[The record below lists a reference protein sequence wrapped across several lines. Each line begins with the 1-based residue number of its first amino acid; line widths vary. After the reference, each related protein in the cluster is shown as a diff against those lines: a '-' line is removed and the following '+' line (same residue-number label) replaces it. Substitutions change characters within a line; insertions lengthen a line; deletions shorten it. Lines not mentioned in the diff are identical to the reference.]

1 MSKAALFFQTQKT
14 SFQEVLKDVQEYIS
28 SKYSSFVDC
37 NKEAQVKQLKM
48 YISKYLTDYQL
59 SVEGYTTEELVNKI
73 YQEMSEFSFLTP
85 YLFSKDVEEININSW
100 EDIKIKLSSGEEIN
114 SEETF
119 SSPTHGLD
127 VIRRILQTSGMV
139 LDYANPIVRGH
150 LVGAGNIRIT
160 AFAPPVID
168 KEVGIAASIRMVNPK
183 KLGISDFVRFG
194 TATNSMLNFLSECI
208 RYGISVCVA
217 GATNSGKTTLLD
229 GLLSTIPNEQRIYT
243 IENNVREF
251 SLIRRDEQ
259 GKVINSVVHT
269 VTKES
274 ENPNEVIDQETLLEY
289 ALTSNPDII
298 VVGEMKSA
306 EAFSA
311 QEAARTGHGVLTT
324 THANSCEATY
334 GRMVTLC
341 KLKYDMK
348 DETLYNLVTEAF
360 PIVVFTRQ
368 LEDKTRK
375 IMEITEC
382 EIFPNGERKIHTLY
396 RFDIEDVIEINGKK
410 EVIGSFKKI
419 NNISAKLQKRL
430 LENGMP
436 KYMIEKMLSDKKEE

>member
-1 MSKAALFFQTQKT
+1 MDRAISFFQSKSKT
-14 SFQEVLKDVQEYIS
+14 FEEVLKDVQEYIS
-28 SKYSSFVDC
+28 SKYSTFTMKD
-37 NKEAQVKQLKM
+37 KKAQIKQLKM
-48 YISKYLTDYQL
+48 YISKYLMDYQL
-59 SVEGYTTEELVNKI
+59 SVDGYTTEKLIEKI
-73 YQEMSEFSFLTP
+73 YQEMSGFSFLTP

-100 EDIKIKLSSGEEIN
+100 EDIKIRYSNGDEIP
-114 SEETF
+114 SEEKF
-119 SSPTHGLD
+119 SSPTHALD
-127 VIRRILQTSGMV
+127 VIRRLLQTSRMI

-150 LVGAGNIRIT
+150 LTGAGNIRIT

-168 KEVGIAASIRMVNPK
+168 EEIGVVASIRIINPK
-183 KLGISDFVRFG
+183 KLGIEDFVANG
-194 TATNSMLNFLSECI
+194 TATKDILESLSYMI

-229 GLLSTIPNEQRIYT
+229 GLLRTIPDEKRIYT

-251 SLIRRDEQ
+251 DLIKKDDK
-259 GKVINSVVHT
+259 GKVLNSVIHT

-274 ENPNEVIDQETLLEY
+274 ENPNEVIDQEELLEY
-289 ALTSNPDII
+289 GLTSDPDII

-311 QEAARTGHGVLTT
+311 QEAARTGHGVLSTI
-324 THANSCEATY
+324 HSNSCEATY
-334 GRMVTLC
+334 GRMITLC

-360 PIVVFTRQ
+360 PIIVFTRQ
-368 LEDKTRK
+368 LEDKSRK

-382 EIFPNGERKIHTLY
+382 EIFPTGERNIRTLY
-396 RFDIEDVIEINGKK
+396 KFDVEDVKVVDGKK
-410 EVIGSFKKI
+410 QVIGEFKKVSS
-419 NNISAKLQKRL
+419 ISERMQKRL

-436 KYMIEKMLSDKKEE
+436 KNIIEKFLG

>member
-1 MSKAALFFQTQKT
+1 MNKAALFFHTKNNT
-14 SFQEVLKDVQEYIS
+14 FEEVLKDVQEYIS
-28 SKYSSFVDC
+28 SKYSSFVVD
-37 NKEAQVKQLKM
+37 NKEAQVRQLKM
-48 YISKYLTDYQL
+48 YISKYLMDYQL
-59 SVEGYTTEELVNKI
+59 SVEGYTTQELIEKI

-85 YLFSKDVEEININSW
+85 YLFSQNVEEININSW
-100 EDIKIKLSSGEEIN
+100 EDIKINLSNGEEIT
-114 SEETF
+114 SKERF
-119 SSPTHGLD
+119 SSPTHALD
-127 VIRRILQTSGMV
+127 VVRRLLQTSGMI

-150 LVGAGNIRIT
+150 LVGAGNVRIT

-168 KEVGIAASIRMVNPK
+168 KEIGVVSSIRIVNPK
-183 KLGISDFVRFG
+183 KLGPKDFIEKG
-194 TATNSMLNFLSECI
+194 TATKEILDNIQSMV
-208 RYGISVCVA
+208 RYGISICIA

-229 GLLSTIPNEQRIYT
+229 GILSTIPDDRRIYT

-251 SLIRRDEQ
+251 SLIKRDER
-259 GKVINSVVHT
+259 GNIINNVVHT
-269 VTKES
+269 VTKDS
-274 ENPNEVIDQETLLEY
+274 ENPKEMINQETLLEY

-306 EAFSA
+306 EAFAA

-324 THANSCEATY
+324 IHANSCEATY

-368 LEDKTRK
+368 LEDKSRK

-382 EIFPNGERKIHTLY
+382 EIFPTGERHIRTLY
-396 RFDIEDVIEINGKK
+396 KFNVEDVLEIEGKK
-410 EVIGSFKKI
+410 EIIGEFQKI
-419 NNISAKLQKRL
+419 NNISKGLQKRL

-436 KYMIEKMLSDKKEE
+436 KNMIQNFLR

>member
-1 MSKAALFFQTQKT
+1 MDRAISFFQSKSKT
-14 SFQEVLKDVQEYIS
+14 FEEIVKDVQEYIS
-28 SKYSSFVDC
+28 SKYASFTMRD
-37 NKEAQVKQLKM
+37 KEAQMKQLKM
-48 YISKYLTDYQL
+48 YISKYLIDYHL
-59 SVEGYTTEELVNKI
+59 SVDGYTTQELIEKI
-73 YQEMSEFSFLTP
+73 YQEMAGFSFLTP
-85 YLFSKDVEEININSW
+85 FLFSKDVEEININSW
-100 EDIKIKLSSGEEIN
+100 EDIKIRLSNGDEIT
-114 SEETF
+114 SKDKF
-119 SSPTHGLD
+119 ASPTHALD
-127 VIRRILQTSGMV
+127 VIRRLLQTSGMI
-139 LDYANPIVRGH
+139 LDYANPVVRGH
-150 LVGAGNIRIT
+150 LIGAGNIRIT

-168 KEVGIAASIRMVNPK
+168 EDVGVVASIRVINPK
-183 KLGISDFVRFG
+183 KLGIKDFVANE
-194 TATNSMLNFLSECI
+194 TATKEILENLEYMI
-208 RYGISVCVA
+208 RYGISICVS

-229 GLLSTIPNEQRIYT
+229 GLLRTIPNDKRIFT

-251 SLIRRDEQ
+251 DLIKKNEK
-259 GKVINSVVHT
+259 GEILNSVVHT

-274 ENPNEVIDQETLLEY
+274 ENPKEVIDQEKLLEY

-306 EAFSA
+306 EAFAA
-311 QEAARTGHGVLTT
+311 QEAARTGHGVSAT

-368 LEDKTRK
+368 LEDKSRK

-382 EIFPNGERKIHTLY
+382 EIFPTGERKIRTLY
-396 RFDIEDVIEINGKK
+396 KFEVKDVKVVDDKK
-410 EVIGSFKKI
+410 QVIGEFKKV
-419 NNISAKLQKRL
+419 NDISKRMQKRL

-436 KYMIEKMLSDKKEE
+436 KNLIEKFLK

>member
-1 MSKAALFFQTQKT
+1 MNKAALFFHTKNNT
-14 SFQEVLKDVQEYIS
+14 FEEVLKDVQEYIS
-28 SKYSSFVDC
+28 SKYSSFVVD

-48 YISKYLTDYQL
+48 YIAKYLMDYQL
-59 SVEGYTTEELVNKI
+59 SVEGYTTQELIEKI

-85 YLFSKDVEEININSW
+85 YLFSQNVEEININSW
-100 EDIKIKLSSGEEIN
+100 EDIKISLSNGEEIT
-114 SEETF
+114 SKERF
-119 SSPTHGLD
+119 SSPTHALD
-127 VIRRILQTSGMV
+127 VVRRLLQTSGMI

-150 LVGAGNIRIT
+150 LVGAGNVRIT
-160 AFAPPVID
+160 AFATPVID
-168 KEVGIAASIRMVNPK
+168 KDIGVVASIRIINPK
-183 KLGISDFVRFG
+183 KLGPKDFIEKG
-194 TATNSMLNFLSECI
+194 TATREILDNIQSMV
-208 RYGISVCVA
+208 RYGISICIA
-217 GATNSGKTTLLD
+217 GATNSGKTTLL
-229 GLLSTIPNEQRIYT
+229 GGILSTIPDDRRIYT

-251 SLIRRDEQ
+251 SLIKRDER
-259 GKVINSVVHT
+259 GNIINNVVHT
-269 VTKES
+269 VTKDS
-274 ENPNEVIDQETLLEY
+274 ENPKEMINQETLLEY

-306 EAFSA
+306 EAFAA

-324 THANSCEATY
+324 IHANSCEATY

-368 LEDKTRK
+368 LEDKSRK

-382 EIFPNGERKIHTLY
+382 EIFPTGERHIRTLY
-396 RFDIEDVIEINGKK
+396 KFNVEDVLEIEGKK
-410 EVIGSFKKI
+410 EIIGEFQKI
-419 NNISAKLQKRL
+419 NNISKGLQKRL

-436 KYMIEKMLSDKKEE
+436 KNMIQNFLR